1 MAINKSEIALIQ
13 AIGRRMADAR
23 MLCGYTQTKAAH
35 LLGIKPIMLGKLE
48 AGVNVKYVPLSLV
61 HRAARLYDISLDF
74 IFGESEDWEL
84 APEVQAE
91 RSFGVGIHAWHQQQL
106 SSLAFKFSAQHRK
119 QQVLVKAV
127 KLFTHAADEV
137 QEAMTQ
143 FKGVNDFDSFL
154 CSSKLNHRINKLDK
168 ASAKARL
175 ELVRCGAISLNF
187 LPDEA
192 INE

>member
-1 MAINKSEIALIQ
+1 MAINKAEISLIQ
-13 AIGRRMADAR
+13 TIGRRMFDAR
-23 MLCGYTQTKAAH
+23 NLCGFTQTKAAE
-35 LLGIKPIMLGKLE
+35 LLDVKKSVLNKIETGINLKFI
-48 AGVNVKYVPLSLV
+48 PLRLI
-61 HRAARLYDISLDF
+61 HRASRLYDVSLDF